1 MNKMEDELAE
11 LKERMSQM
19 SDSELLRIV
28 GPDRND
34 YVEEAIE
41 FAARELETRNIPFEK
56 QPRNAAQEP
65 ASTDDE
71 SAEDSAVFLA
81 IPPCDVC
88 RGAMRLGLLFADKEV
103 TMLFQDSEHGEEER
117 FVQAYACSV
126 CGEVRLVV
134 DFQTDIEH

>member
-1 MNKMEDELAE
+1 MEDESAE

-19 SDSELLRIV
+19 SDGELLRIV

-41 FAARELETRNIPFEK
+41 LAAHELRIRNIPFEQ
-56 QPRNAAQEP
+56 QPRSAAQEP
-65 ASTDDE
+65 ASTGDE
-71 SAEDSAVFLA
+71 SAEDSAVA

-88 RGAMRLGLLFADKEV
+88 RGAMRPGLLFADKEV
-103 TMLFQDSEHGEEER
+103 TMLFQDSEDGEEER
-117 FVQAYACSV
+117 FVQAFACSL

-134 DFQTDIEH
+134 DFQTEIEH

>member
-1 MNKMEDELAE
+1 MEDELAE
-11 LKERMSQM
+11 LKERISQM
-19 SDSELLRIV
+19 SDGELLRIV

-41 FAARELETRNIPFEK
+41 FAARELEVRNIPFEK
-56 QPRNAAQEP
+56 QPRSAAQEP
-65 ASTDDE
+65 VITGDE
-71 SAEDSAVFLA
+71 PVEEAAVA

-88 RGAMRLGLLFADKEV
+88 RGAMRPGLLFTDKEV
-103 TMLFQDSEHGEEER
+103 TMLFQDGEGNEEER
-117 FVQAYACSV
+117 FVQAFACSV